1 MIITPPGHVLLRD
14 PVNNMQSIDYKSCW
28 NARATSTAQ
37 ALMAV
42 DGSRD
47 ERTAQLTGAYSAS
60 QLRAALQLQAGDRV
74 FELGCGAARIGREL
88 APEVGL
94 WHGLDIAENMLA
106 AARDR
111 LRDQAN
117 TALDA
122 LTRSRLDPLA
132 DASMDKGYCIAV
144 FIHMD
149 KEDMVLYLRD
159 VARVLRPGGLF
170 YFDAWNLAHPVGWR
184 RFDFEV
190 NQAAQ
195 QPPGQRKDVARNQFC
210 TPQEVELYVRAA
222 GLEPVLTLT
231 DSPWV
236 QAVARKPDG
245 SSDAALRAAL
255 GAAAAQ
261 IQYPALWTSLF
272 DCILDAEF
280 RGEPPHSALAALRH
294 CALDDPLA
302 RMFRAWIHG
311 AWTQRAADWGAPPDE
326 LEQGVNA

>member
-1 MIITPPGHVLLRD
+1 
-14 PVNNMQSIDYKSCW
+14 MQFQDYKSFW
-28 NARATSTAQ
+28 NERAATPAL

-47 ERTAQLTGAYSAS
+47 ERTARLTGAFSA
-60 QLRAALQLQAGDRV
+60 QQVRAALQLQHSDRV

-88 APEVGL
+88 APAVAF

-106 AARDR
+106 AARER
-111 LRDQAN
+111 LRECPN

-122 LTRSRLDPLA
+122 LSRSRLDPLA

-149 KEDMVLYLRD
+149 KEDMALYLRD

-170 YFDAWNLAHPVGWR
+170 YFDTWNLAHPIGWR
-184 RFDFEV
+184 RFGFEV
-190 NQAAQ
+190 AQAAQ
-195 QPPGQRKDVARNQFC
+195 LPPGQRKDVARNQFC
-210 TPQEVELYVRAA
+210 APQEVELYVRGA
-222 GLEPVLTLT
+222 GLEPVLVLS

-236 QAVARKPDG
+236 QVVARKPDH
-245 SSDAALRAAL
+245 DADAIDDLRARLQQVAP
-255 GAAAAQ
+255 Q
-261 IQYPALWTSLF
+261 IAYPPLWTHLF

-280 RGEPPHSALAALRH
+280 RGEPPHAALAALRQ
-294 CALDDPLA
+294 AGADDPVA

-311 AWTQRAADWGAPPDE
+311 MWIERAAHWGTPPDE
-326 LEQGVNA
+326 LEQGVNP

>member
-1 MIITPPGHVLLRD
+1 MSSL
-14 PVNNMQSIDYKSCW
+14 DYKSCW

-60 QLRAALQLQAGDRV
+60 QLRAALLLQPGERV

-88 APEVGL
+88 AAGVGF

-106 AARDR
+106 AARER
-111 LRDQAN
+111 LREHAN

-149 KEDMVLYLRD
+149 KEDMMLYLRD

-170 YFDAWNLAHPVGWR
+170 YFDTWNLAHPVGWR
-184 RFDFEV
+184 RFDFEI

-195 QPPGQRKDVARNQFC
+195 HPQGQRKDVARNQFC

-222 GLEPVLTLT
+222 GLEPVLTLSE
-231 DSPWV
+231 SPWV
-236 QAVARKPDG
+236 QVVARKPDG
-245 SSDAALRAAL
+245 NGDAAVRETLA
-255 GAAAAQ
+255 AAAAQ
-261 IQYPALWTSLF
+261 IQYPPLWTSLF
-272 DCILDAEF
+272 NCILDAEF
-280 RGEPPHSALAALRH
+280 RGEPPHSALDTLRP

-311 AWTQRAADWGAPPDE
+311 AWLQRAAVWGAPPDE